1 MVYPKPEKIMKIE
14 KDVILAVL
22 IGVLIGGLSAF
33 LILFLPNFL
42 SKPLPKMEKGETIR
56 KEELTPAPRV
66 FLTLENPQDEAIF
79 SENEVS
85 VSGKTRP
92 GALVTVISP
101 INEEVIEADG
111 EGGFETKILLEEG
124 ANELSITSYG
134 EKDEEDTKSVT
145 VYYTKEEIE

>member
-1 MVYPKPEKIMKIE
+1 MVYPKSEKHMKIE
-14 KDVILAVL
+14 KDVILAVFV
-22 IGVLIGGLSAF
+22 GVLIGGLSAF

-42 SKPLPKMEKGETIR
+42 PKTFPKTEKEEAIR
-56 KEELTPAPRV
+56 KEELTPAPPV

-79 SENEVS
+79 SENEIS

-101 INEEVIEADG
+101 TDEEVIEADR

-124 ANELSITSYG
+124 VNELSVTSYG
-134 EKDEEDTKSVT
+134 EKGEEDTKSAT
-145 VYYTKEEIE
+145 VYYTKEEI